1 MKTPITS
8 AECRVTTTWWN
19 SGSVMRGDYATGL
32 ESLHTELRVESQSPT
47 EDVAKL
53 IAMAE
58 RGCYVLS
65 ALDKPPIPTRDI
77 QLNGEPLALE

>member
-1 MKTPITS
+1 M
-8 AECRVTTTWWN
+8 TTTWWN
-19 SGSVMRGDYATGL
+19 SGSVMKGDYATGL
-32 ESLHTELRVESQSPT
+32 ESLHTELRVESEAPP

-65 ALDKPPIPTRDI
+65 ALNKPPVPTRDI
-77 QLNGEPLALE
+77 HLNGEPLALE